1 MPLTNIFKLIN
12 QRFVFLFSVGV
23 ATQSVYQGCYT
34 LTFIQ
39 QEQNVYWK
47 VLVLSF
53 LPSDL
58 SLFVLSLNLINISF
72 CLKFK

>member
-1 MPLTNIFKLIN
+1 MPLTNIFKLIS

-23 ATQSVYQGCYT
+23 ATQRVYQCCYT